1 MGISSCCL
9 VMWLYLHCKNISS
22 KVTRLVSDST
32 DKTKCDLQEYLSKKS
47 FEAWYGV
54 KVTELE
60 KISLKMRISW
70 KFRYMV
76 ATWIYYCMFQ
86 WLSVEA
92 LWLGHGSWEVH
103 TQQTEN
109 HWFLIASF
117 RKKANK
123 SKQEWLK

>member
-60 KISLKMRISW
+60 KI
-70 KFRYMV
+70 
-76 ATWIYYCMFQ
+76 
-86 WLSVEA
+86 
-92 LWLGHGSWEVH
+92 
-103 TQQTEN
+103 TEN
-109 HWFLIASF
+109 ENLVKVQVYGCHMDILLYVSMTFSGSFVIRSWILRGPYTTDWKPLIFNSF
-117 RKKANK
+117 FQKKANK